1 MRKHKSRPSYAVS
14 TRGSSFGREETL
26 EERWSQEN
34 LQYIRMLWSLNDEQY
49 NQLRLMKEKLKD
61 IHHWKNNPYEVMRF
75 LSGPQGFVQTESI
88 FRTMVEWRVANA
100 VDSVLDTYKP
110 PQILLDYLP
119 SAILA
124 GRDRDGE

>member
-1 MRKHKSRPSYAVS
+1 MRKPKSRPSYAVS
-14 TRGSSFGREETL
+14 TRGSSFGREETP
-26 EERWSQEN
+26 EKRWGQEN
-34 LQYIRMLWSLNDEQY
+34 LQYIRKLWSLNDEEY
-49 NQLRLMKEKLKD
+49 NQLLLMKEKLKD
-61 IHHWKNNPYEVMRF
+61 IDHWKNNPYEVIRF